1 MEVYFMINIL
11 QIKQMS
17 GISEEISEDTTQD
30 NKKDICECVREIQRV
45 FKSVVQG
52 SEEEDAERDETVD
65 ENHKIFDDMFVIIW
79 MNKLLMC
86 EKKLFD
92 SNQEIEKRIL
102 PIADYDKINKLLR
115 NFVIHSGQTIEETS
129 IESYV

>member
-1 MEVYFMINIL
+1 M
-11 QIKQMS
+11 
-17 GISEEISEDTTQD
+17 
-30 NKKDICECVREIQRV
+30 
-45 FKSVVQG
+45 
-52 SEEEDAERDETVD
+52 

-92 SNQEIEKRIL
+92 SNQEIESRIL
-102 PIADYDKINKLLR
+102 PLANYDKINKLLR